1 MSIVLIASATALFAA
16 APTTTHSTPARPNA
30 PAPVAAPVA
39 DAEVRH
45 CVTFQM
51 TGFSPPRRE
60 CKTREMWIGT
70 QDFDPVAPR
79 K

>member
-1 MSIVLIASATALFAA
+1 MSIALIASATALFAA
-16 APTTTHSTPARPNA
+16 TPATASSTPAAPTA
-30 PAPVAAPVA
+30 PAPVAAPVT
-39 DAEVRH
+39 DAEARH

-51 TGFSPPRRE
+51 TGFSPPRRV
-60 CKTREMWIGT
+60 CKTREMWIDT